1 MNPLAAKDS
10 IEFIEEEMAEIAGY
24 KITIPWDVE
33 GADILL
39 LHNAGEI
46 LSWPESIGAFAI
58 IFQVAG
64 ISWTLSSEA
73 MGYDAV
79 NYGLWYDDVQ
89 FARIAL
95 KQADIARRLK
105 VKKIVL
111 GECGH
116 AQKALAV
123 TADRLLV
130 GDLNIPR
137 ESGLVTLANIVRGG
151 KLALNPE
158 RNAFPVTLHDPC
170 NVVRAMGIVEPQRQI
185 LRAIAPQFR
194 EMTPHGVDNYC
205 CGGGSGFAIMSGYN
219 FADWRNLVSA
229 RKNFSRSSLLSSKN
243 PGKYR
248 STCALPVRTV
258 KVPSG
263 I

>member
-1 MNPLAAKDS
+1 V
-10 IEFIEEEMAEIAGY
+10 AG
-24 KITIPWDVE
+24 
-33 GADILL
+33 
-39 LHNAGEI
+39 
-46 LSWPESIGAFAI
+46 SIGAFAI
-58 IFQVAG
+58 IFQAAG

-151 KLALNPE
+151 KLALNPGKK
-158 RNAFPVTLHDPC
+158 RLPC
-170 NVVRAMGIVEPQRQI
+170 D
-185 LRAIAPQFR
+185 L
-194 EMTPHGVDNYC
+194 
-205 CGGGSGFAIMSGYN
+205 
-219 FADWRNLVSA
+219 A
-229 RKNFSRSSLLSSKN
+229 RSL
-243 PGKYR
+243 
-248 STCALPVRTV
+248 
-258 KVPSG
+258 
-263 I
+263 

>member
-1 MNPLAAKDS
+1 MGVDNGLISRELRKLFSQELGIAPKELHEKGTVQQLEVGASTGMNPLAAKDS

-95 KQADIARRLK
+95 NRPIS
-105 VKKIVL
+105 
-111 GECGH
+111 
-116 AQKALAV
+116 
-123 TADRLLV
+123 
-130 GDLNIPR
+130 P
-137 ESGLVTLANIVRGG
+137 GG
-151 KLALNPE
+151 
-158 RNAFPVTLHDPC
+158 
-170 NVVRAMGIVEPQRQI
+170 
-185 LRAIAPQFR
+185 
-194 EMTPHGVDNYC
+194 
-205 CGGGSGFAIMSGYN
+205 
-219 FADWRNLVSA
+219 
-229 RKNFSRSSLLSSKN
+229 
-243 PGKYR
+243 
-248 STCALPVRTV
+248 
-258 KVPSG
+258 
-263 I
+263 

>member
-1 MNPLAAKDS
+1 VLRRIWRKYLTPGGKVSARLTGDIDLNGKAITRLAELAYRCTLCRRCASVCPMGVDNGLISRELRKLFSQELGIAPKELHEKGTVQQLEVGASTGMNPLAAKDS

-130 GDLNIPR
+130 GDLNIP
-137 ESGLVTLANIVRGG
+137 GNQG
-151 KLALNPE
+151 
-158 RNAFPVTLHDPC
+158 
-170 NVVRAMGIVEPQRQI
+170 
-185 LRAIAPQFR
+185 
-194 EMTPHGVDNYC
+194 
-205 CGGGSGFAIMSGYN
+205 
-219 FADWRNLVSA
+219 W
-229 RKNFSRSSLLSSKN
+229 
-243 PGKYR
+243 
-248 STCALPVRTV
+248 
-258 KVPSG
+258 
-263 I
+263 